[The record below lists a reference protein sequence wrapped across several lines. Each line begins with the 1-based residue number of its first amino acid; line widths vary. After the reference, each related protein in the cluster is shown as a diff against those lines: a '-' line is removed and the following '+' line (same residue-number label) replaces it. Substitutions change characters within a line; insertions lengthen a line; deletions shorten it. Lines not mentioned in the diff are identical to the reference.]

1 MENNE
6 KIVKLKKPRKTPV
19 VIELPTGS
27 LAMEYYLDK
36 YRRDINDTLI
46 DSFDYAVKKR
56 FGGIELFCFENS
68 NYIIIVNDKDFRDNI
83 QNIFDYS
90 LKNEDYDICAKAK
103 KVMELLDR
111 HKFVISFKKNKPNN
125 T

>member
-1 MENNE
+1 MENNDT
-6 KIVKLKKPRKTPV
+6 VKLKRSKKSPV

-27 LAMEYYLDK
+27 LAMEHYLNK

-46 DSFDYAVKKR
+46 DSFDYAIKKR
-56 FGGIELFCFENS
+56 FNGIELFCFENS

-90 LKNEDYDICAKAK
+90 LKNEDYDICTRAK

-111 HKFVISFKKNKPNN
+111 QKFVISFKKK
-125 T
+125 